1 MQIVQS
7 ISLPNQV
14 ISIWTYENENH
25 MKSIRKVLSQF
36 NPIPN
41 SLMPKEIAYEGNVKI
56 LEIQFQKQYLR

>member
-1 MQIVQS
+1 
-7 ISLPNQV
+7 
-14 ISIWTYENENH
+14 

-56 LEIQFQKQYLR
+56 LEI